1 MNRNSPEARAPHTEK
16 PALAPADRADAEALR
31 RAIPAAT
38 CPASSAAATADP
50 APAD

>member
-1 MNRNSPEARAPHTEK
+1 MSRDSPEARAPHAGE
-16 PALAPADRADAEALR
+16 PPLAPDDRADEEAHR

-50 APAD
+50 PPAD